1 MTFIEKENFTEEDI
15 LNILN
20 SKLEE
25 SINIEFKSSGALSKD
40 NMVKKEISKDISAF
54 ANSDGGIIFYGINE
68 ENHVAKSLSYIDGN
82 EFTKEWL
89 ENIIISTIQ
98 QKIDE
103 IRIIPVRFENDITK
117 TIYVVK
123 IPVSNRRP
131 HINNDKKYYKRYN
144 FQSIPMEEYEV
155 RNLYHKSY
163 ESKVYVSCYVVKP
176 IKEEQDCFGF
186 FIELQIST
194 NGNYVSEKYKVKCNI
209 NSNESVL
216 LETAT
221 EKKYSLTHRLD
232 DGITI
237 STTEMFP
244 IFPNEI
250 LSVLSF
256 TVKFP
261 KKKFNEIIKE
271 TTFDVF
277 VFSGNELEEAENT
290 LIDLIIK
297 VKEKYYT

>member
-15 LNILN
+15 LKIIE

-54 ANSDGGIIFYGINE
+54 ANSDGGIIFYRINE
-68 ENHVAKSLSYIDGN
+68 ENHVAKNLSFINGN

-98 QKIDE
+98 QKIDGLK
-103 IRIIPVRFENDITK
+103 IIPVRFDNDIFK
-117 TIYVVK
+117 TVYVVK
-123 IPVSNRRP
+123 IPKSNRSP

-144 FQSIPMEEYEV
+144 FQSIAMEEYEV
-155 RNLYHKSY
+155 RNLYHKPY
-163 ESKVYVSCYVVKP
+163 ESKVFVCCYVVKP
-176 IKEEQDCFGF
+176 TKIEDAYYGF
-186 FIELQIST
+186 FIELQIS
-194 NGNYVSEKYKVKCNI
+194 NDGNYVSEKYKVKCNI

-216 LETAT
+216 LETGS
-221 EKKYSLTHRLD
+221 ENFFSLTHRLK

-237 STTEMFP
+237 STTKMFP
-244 IFPNEI
+244 VFPDEL

-256 TVKFP
+256 TIKIP
-261 KKKFNEIIKE
+261 KKDFYEIIKE
-271 TTFDVF
+271 TIFDVY
-277 VFSGNELEEAENT
+277 VFSGSELEESENN
-290 LIDLIIK
+290 LADLIIE